1 VAAKEGRGAASRVFP
16 MKAMILIILVN
27 MIIAAWILGSS
38 VNVDSL
44 LGINPHP
51 IPACYSGPVRCLR

>member
-1 VAAKEGRGAASRVFP
+1 
-16 MKAMILIILVN
+16 MKAVILIILVDLI
-27 MIIAAWILGSS
+27 MAAWILGSS

-44 LGINPHP
+44 LGISPHP